1 MELKDWQALNQQ
13 VIARALKDP
22 DYRQTLLADPRAV
35 LGQAFGQELP
45 SHVQVKVIE
54 QEPDTIYLLL
64 PREAEGLEL
73 NEEELDSVA
82 GGLMATSYPP
92 SPGDQARP

>member
-22 DYRQTLLADPRAV
+22 DYRQALLADPRAA

-45 SHVQVKVIE
+45 AHVQVKVIE

-64 PREAEGLEL
+64 PRGAESLEL

-92 SPGDQARP
+92 SPGDQARS

>member
-13 VIARALKDP
+13 VIARAMKDP
-22 DYRQTLLADPRAV
+22 DYRQMLLDNPRAA

-45 SHVQVKVIE
+45 AHVQVKVIE

-64 PREAEGLEL
+64 PRDSESQEL

-92 SPGDQARP
+92 GEDSPGGR

>member
-13 VIARALKDP
+13 VIARALKNP
-22 DYRQTLLADPRAV
+22 DYRQTLLADPRAA

-45 SHVQVKVIE
+45 ANIQVKVIE

-64 PREAEGLEL
+64 PHGAESAEL
-73 NEEELDSVA
+73 SEDELDSVA
-82 GGLMATSYPP
+82 GGRMATSYPP
-92 SPGDQARP
+92 SPGDPAQS

>member
-13 VIARALKDP
+13 VIARATKDP
-22 DYRQTLLADPRAV
+22 DYRRQLLADPRAA

-45 SHVQVKVIE
+45 AHVQVKVIE

-64 PREAEGLEL
+64 PREAASQEL
-73 NEEELDSVA
+73 SEEELDSVA

-92 SPGDQARP
+92 APRDPYRP

>member
-1 MELKDWQALNQQ
+1 MELKDWQALNRQ

-22 DYRQTLLADPRAV
+22 AYRQALLADPRAT

-45 SHVQVKVIE
+45 PNIRVKVVE

-64 PREAEGLEL
+64 PHGLASAELS
-73 NEEELDSVA
+73 EEELDSVA
-82 GGLMATSYPP
+82 GGLLATSYPP
-92 SPGDQARP
+92 RDEPGRP

>member
-22 DYRQTLLADPRAV
+22 EYRETLLADPRAA
-35 LGQAFGQELP
+35 LSQAFGQELP
-45 SHVQVKVIE
+45 ADVQVKVIE

-64 PREAEGLEL
+64 PHGAASAELSEA
-73 NEEELDSVA
+73 ELDSIA

-92 SPGDQARP
+92 SPGDPARS

>member
-22 DYRQTLLADPRAV
+22 DYRQTLLADPRAA

-45 SHVQVKVIE
+45 AHVQVKVIE

-64 PREAEGLEL
+64 PRGAESLEL

-92 SPGDQARP
+92 SPGDQARS